1 MHLVAFFQAKL
12 ERVLGCTAVSRSSVS
27 VDDNKG
33 IVAYPAGA
41 TVILYNPRNN
51 GQAHLIGTTK
61 NSITCLSFSFC
72 GRYIAT
78 GETGHE
84 PRLRVWELYDVKGQF
99 AFTQIRFTP
108 NGHLVSVG
116 NQHDRSI
123 VVWDW
128 QAQQKIAENRLT
140 SKVNSIDI
148 TEQGG
153 CVTVGIRHVKFWYV
167 ARKPESTKSVPL
179 QGRSAILADQRNN
192 TFLDVCCAP
201 GNRTFSVTE
210 TSLLIEFHDK
220 KLVSTY
226 DLHSEVPRSI
236 VLGTGELF
244 IGFNNGFIRCLD
256 ITTMKHKFT
265 FCKPH
270 YLSCDV
276 AEGVK
281 QDALLP
287 DSHPTGCRY
296 PDVRALTYNRK
307 TGMLTVVYS
316 DRSIYTWQQTNRS
329 ILKISSQL
337 FHVGPVI
344 SLEVYP
350 SNFEWLP
357 HGSIITGG
365 ADQTVRIWNVD
376 HLSSSFDE
384 NKRTSLPCANVFSE
398 DLKKVIFMTN
408 SDSQLNE
415 SPDEVFG
422 ASISDTGSGV
432 KSVKVSPDGKHLAAG
447 SRDGNLSVYDLTIPT
462 MEMIAFFEAHES
474 DIMCMEY
481 SDPKSPRYLLATGSR
496 DRMVHLF
503 DPLNGYQPL
512 ASIDDH
518 TSTINS
524 ILFVEE
530 AGSLQ
535 LISSAADRSIVIRK
549 MVDSEPSSVTFSRIT
564 HIKSQ
569 FGLNYI
575 VLSAGGMVAA
585 CQDRQ
590 LRTYSFQGKLVKQIK
605 GAASD
610 DGQLTRVRLDPS
622 GIYAATVCTNRNV
635 YIIDVATGEFAAV
648 LTGQSDNITD
658 VAFSADC
665 RRLYVVSY
673 SGCIFVWRLSNFLVS
688 KMMTAARKSQITK
701 NTSTAGIE
709 KPCERSE
716 TPDSLLGSGSDAA
729 GDEHMEYIRNMK
741 VKDSES
747 EFGSLSSIRIGDE
760 DSDSCMG
767 RKPTTMII
775 NTPSSSMITDDDFE
789 LKRLTTEVVRRST
802 SGMMNE
808 QFTSWD
814 NVSAAN
820 DFSDEEQTLLS
831 TTTSADR
838 SSGALN
844 FVQQQL
850 GGSATIGREGDACT
864 TSSNTPLNLRLTQLP
879 GTTAA
884 LVCHNGAG
892 NGTDIVKE
900 ENADSYGPSSI
911 VAGNSVL
918 TRKSRKKWDDMAISP
933 IGDTPVYVSSLIS
946 NSFDVP
952 STETHVFPSSTEPSS
967 SKENVLG
974 GFMTMNGNQIQYS
987 PLSSERNVNKK
998 IPNSIS
1004 ASGIAELQ
1012 QQVSSFPFSN
1022 AIRNAS
1028 ESSEPYNT
1036 PVLVSPSMSP
1046 QSPSSAFSRASVKRC
1061 SLTKRL
1067 KGIRCSESQTVWT
1080 PPLIGTR
1087 RSASNM
1093 HYTTVSGRT
1102 IPVTRRKSDLHIT
1115 LSRLYQQQQQ
1125 EKNNLSTAAIG
1136 RALSPLARCQAIND
1150 VIKNRRMTV
1159 AGEEDYASSD
1169 LHLRS
1174 RSQSPSQLALSVL
1187 GNGKRQR
1194 QDSDMSTYSVLTMAS
1209 TRLTPSSSRTNLRAV
1224 TLNKQQSS
1232 QTLNR
1237 LAGLRDRLRKSQEN
1251 LAGPLSDD
1259 GFAAVP
1265 NIMSR
1270 SKSFGNLRLTA
1281 AAPLNGNRP
1290 GLGLLLG
1297 TSSDASRSYLSRLS
1311 ADITP
1316 VGFLLIL
1323 LVFPTASAKYLPR
1336 TDVEIAKDNL
1346 IKEGQIDSV
1355 IFSGASGLNIRSR
1368 LIARSVGN
1376 LYNTPERNDIL
1387 TGSNLLNQAEIPS
1400 GTKTERNLA
1409 KTIENLKKASNPDLS
1424 KFEIAE
1430 TSEVLLEAE
1439 NEREHLFPLA
1449 FSTRNQKG
1457 KGAVQKRVERY
1468 QPRNRVS
1475 RDTTSGESDSN
1486 SSEINGSPLLQ
1497 AGGTLGQQFAPRR
1510 YFTTINGTSR
1520 SISCVESM
1528 PRQSVLQTRRIFEPQ
1543 QRHSSSSVQ
1552 RRVPSYLAQKL
1563 ASGDIVAPDV
1573 GSEEYPQQSTSSS
1586 EVVAFQDFAAK
1597 THQSKRK

>member
-1 MHLVAFFQAKL
+1 MNISVADIAKL

-51 GQAHLIGTTK
+51 AQAHLIGTTK
-61 NSITCLSFSFC
+61 NSITCLSFSLC

-78 GETGHE
+78 GEAGHE
-84 PRLRVWELYDVKGQF
+84 PRIRIWELYDTKGQF
-99 AFTQIRFTP
+99 AFTQIVDIKHHQLGISCVRFTP
-108 NGHLVSVG
+108 DGYLVSVG

-128 QAQQKIAENRLT
+128 RAQQKIAENRLT
-140 SKVNSIDI
+140 SKVCSIDI

-153 CVTVGIRHVKFWYV
+153 YVTVGIRHVKFWHV
-167 ARKPESTKSVPL
+167 AKKPESSKSVPL

-201 GNRTFSVTE
+201 DNRTFSVTE

-226 DLHSEVPRSI
+226 DLHSEIPRSI
-236 VLGTGELF
+236 VLGIGELF

-281 QDALLP
+281 QDALSP
-287 DSHPTGCRY
+287 DSHPSGCRY
-296 PDVRALTYNRK
+296 PDVRALTYNKK
-307 TGMLTVVYS
+307 TGMLTVIYS
-316 DRSIYTWQQTNRS
+316 DRSIYTWQQTDRN

-350 SNFEWLP
+350 PNFDWLP
-357 HGSIITGG
+357 QGSIITGG
-365 ADQTVRIWNVD
+365 TDQTIRMWNVD
-376 HLSSSFDE
+376 HLLRSFDE
-384 NKRTSLPCANVFSE
+384 NKQTSLPYTNVFSE
-398 DLKKVIFMTN
+398 DLKKVIFISN
-408 SDSQLNE
+408 NDSQLSE

-422 ASISDTGSGV
+422 ASLSDTGNGV
-432 KSVKVSPDGKHLAAG
+432 KSLKISPDGKHLAAG

-481 SDPKSPRYLLATGSR
+481 SDPQSPRYLLATGSR

-518 TSTINS
+518 TSTVNS

-530 AGSLQ
+530 ANSLQ
-535 LISSAADRSIVIRK
+535 LISSAADRSIVIRR
-549 MVDSEPSSVTFSRIT
+549 MIDSEPSSVTFSRIT

-569 FGLNYI
+569 FGLNYV
-575 VLSAGGMVAA
+575 VLSTDGMVSA

-590 LRTYSFQGKLVKQIK
+590 LRIYSFQGKLVKQIK

-610 DGQLTRVRLDPS
+610 DGQLTKVRLDPS

-635 YIIDVATGEFAAV
+635 YIIDIATGEFAAV
-648 LTGQSDNITD
+648 LTGQSDNVTD
-658 VAFSADC
+658 IAFSADC

-688 KMMTAARKSQITK
+688 KMMAATQKSQIVR
-701 NTSTAGIE
+701 NTGALGIE
-709 KPCERSE
+709 KFCERSE

-729 GDEHMEYIRNMK
+729 GDEHMEYLRNAR

-747 EFGSLSSIRIGDE
+747 EFGSLSSIKIGDE

-767 RKPTTMII
+767 RKSKTMV
-775 NTPSSSMITDDDFE
+775 TPFSSAITDDDFE
-789 LKRLTTEVVRRST
+789 LKRMTTEVVRRST

-808 QFTSWD
+808 QLTSWD
-814 NVSAAN
+814 AASAVN
-820 DFSDEEQTLLS
+820 DFSDDERTLSSL
-831 TTTSADR
+831 TTSAR
-838 SSGALN
+838 RYSGTMN
-844 FVQQQL
+844 FSQQRL
-850 GGSATIGREGDACT
+850 GSNVTIGSGGGNAC
-864 TSSNTPLNLRLTQLP
+864 NINDTPLNLRFTHLP
-879 GTTAA
+879 ETTAA
-884 LVCHNGAG
+884 MICPNGAG
-892 NGTDIVKE
+892 NGVDIVKG
-900 ENADSYGPSSI
+900 ENADSHGSSATVTGSDI
-911 VAGNSVL
+911 L
-918 TRKSRKKWDDMAISP
+918 LRKSRKKWDDLTVNHIE
-933 IGDTPVYVSSLIS
+933 DTPAYVSSSSLIS
-946 NSFDVP
+946 NSFGVP
-952 STETHVFPSSTEPSS
+952 STETHVCSSSMKPSS
-967 SKENVLG
+967 SKENVLS
-974 GFMTMNGNQIQYS
+974 GFMTMNGNQIEYS
-987 PLSSERNVNKK
+987 PRSPERTVHKK

-1004 ASGIAELQ
+1004 APGIAELQ
-1012 QQVSSFPFSN
+1012 QNVPSFSLN
-1022 AIRNAS
+1022 NSIRNS
-1028 ESSEPYNT
+1028 DESLVN
-1036 PVLVSPSMSP
+1036 VSPSMFP
-1046 QSPSSAFSRASVKRC
+1046 QSPNSSFSRASLKRY

-1067 KGIRCSESQTVWT
+1067 KGIRGSESQTVWT

-1093 HYTTVSGRT
+1093 HYTTISGRT
-1102 IPVTRRKSDLHIT
+1102 IPMTRRKSDLHIT

-1125 EKNNLSTAAIG
+1125 QQEKNSLNISVIG
-1136 RALSPLARCQAIND
+1136 RALSPLARCQVIND
-1150 VIKNRRMTV
+1150 VIKNRRISI
-1159 AGEEDYASSD
+1159 AGEDDYASSD

-1174 RSQSPSQLALSVL
+1174 RSQSPSQLALNIL

-1194 QDSDMSTYSVLTMAS
+1194 QDSDMSTYSVMTSAS
-1209 TRLTPSSSRTNLRAV
+1209 TRLTPSSSRTNLRTV

-1251 LAGPLSDD
+1251 LAGSLNDD
-1259 GFAAVP
+1259 GFAAVYP

-1270 SKSFGNLRLTA
+1270 SKSFGNLRVTA
-1281 AAPLNGNRP
+1281 ATPLNGNRS
-1290 GLGLLLG
+1290 GFTLLG
-1297 TSSDASRSYLSRLS
+1297 TNSDVGKSYLSRLN
-1311 ADITP
+1311 ADSTP
-1316 VGFLLIL
+1316 V
-1323 LVFPTASAKYLPR
+1323 
-1336 TDVEIAKDNL
+1336 
-1346 IKEGQIDSV
+1346 
-1355 IFSGASGLNIRSR
+1355 GASGLNIRNR
-1368 LIARSVGN
+1368 LIARSMGN
-1376 LYNTPERNDIL
+1376 LYNTSEKNDTFI
-1387 TGSNLLNQAEIPS
+1387 TSNLLSQTEIPS
-1400 GTKTERNLA
+1400 NTKTERNLA
-1409 KTIENLKKASNPDLS
+1409 KAIENLKKASNTDLS
-1424 KFEIAE
+1424 KLEISE
-1430 TSEVLLEAE
+1430 TEEVLLETE
-1439 NEREHLFPLA
+1439 NETGQLFPLA
-1449 FSTRNQKG
+1449 LSSRSQKG

-1468 QPRNRVS
+1468 QPRSRIS

-1486 SSEINGSPLLQ
+1486 SSEVNASPLLQ
-1497 AGGTLGQQFAPRR
+1497 AGGTLGQQFTPRR
-1510 YFTTINGTSR
+1510 YFTTINGTNR
-1520 SISCVESM
+1520 SISCVENI

-1543 QRHSSSSVQ
+1543 QRNTSSNTQ

-1573 GSEEYPQQSTSSS
+1573 GNEEYSQQSTPSN
-1586 EVVAFQDFAAK
+1586 ETVAFQDFAAK
-1597 THQSKRK
+1597 THQSKRISLVIESEDT